1 MEESNT
7 LWFLTLD
14 GGSKGGGHLIYY
26 TYLPVSTYRESYSEM
41 GCIAGRMRKGL
52 ATI

>member
-14 GGSKGGGHLIYY
+14 QSKGGEHLIYY
-26 TYLPVSTYRESYSEM
+26 TYLPVSTYVESYSEM
-41 GCIAGRMRKGL
+41 GCIASRMRKDL